1 MSKKV
6 NLDVLSEEQVTR
18 LRENTISRSM
28 DSLKSKIREM
38 DIQFE
43 STDDPAHT
51 EERFQNYTGHEL
63 AEVAVSVYKGNI
75 NPPVEDQEVEDQPM
89 THARR
94 VEKQSLQRALMGLR
108 NGGNEGKVSPVG
120 PNGNGNLGKLSPT
133 GSNGCG
139 NEGTNTQSGN
149 YYALTTDMTLEEYE
163 AYIAGKFQ
171 MDEAGPLAAIP
182 AIAGKAA
189 LVAGKGLMSAGKAA
203 ASAAGSAVK
212 GTAKAAGSA
221 VKGTAKAA
229 GKGVKK
235 AAQATADAAAPGSDS
250 GTASDSSVPG
260 PNINESRQEA
270 VSELE
275 NELLQLEDTSWT
287 SIDKVMRVLAK
298 EHAMTPKELHKAFK
312 AVHGVIPDDWLREN
326 QMTEDCGFLPLHEV
340 ARINP
345 PGIIYQVSFLFRGG
359 TQRYKFLYPSMER
372 PSQEDMEEEVRKFW
386 PGAKVMAYY
395 PCQPDNETNLNGK
408 EMIACPPVTE
418 NYNFIPADVWIELS
432 EEDSEIIEQILNE
445 EGEMLTPPYFYDDGF
460 ISTVISDHDTG
471 EEKQIVFEVNEG
483 AVGHLRAFR
492 TYQTIEEA
500 GNLHAWFN
508 KSKSKDGKPG
518 WVQSDGSPC
527 ARKEGQ
533 TSAPK
538 CYSSQRL
545 AGLKKSEEG
554 RKKIRSA
561 DARKKSQDSGQSS
574 KSGAAK
580 PTYVRTFKDSKDLK
594 KHPSGDNYKDTKNEE
609 VEHVDE
615 ACWKGYTKKGMKKMF
630 GKMYPNCVKTEGAL
644 NPFQVHFDKDGKP
657 YTSKGSKEEREKIAK
672 NRAANRKNEPDPYRP
687 RRGESD

>member
-1 MSKKV
+1 
-6 NLDVLSEEQVTR
+6 
-18 LRENTISRSM
+18 
-28 DSLKSKIREM
+28 
-38 DIQFE
+38 
-43 STDDPAHT
+43 
-51 EERFQNYTGHEL
+51 
-63 AEVAVSVYKGNI
+63 
-75 NPPVEDQEVEDQPM
+75 
-89 THARR
+89 
-94 VEKQSLQRALMGLR
+94 
-108 NGGNEGKVSPVG
+108 
-120 PNGNGNLGKLSPT
+120 
-133 GSNGCG
+133 
-139 NEGTNTQSGN
+139 
-149 YYALTTDMTLEEYE
+149 
-163 AYIAGKFQ
+163 
-171 MDEAGPLAAIP
+171 
-182 AIAGKAA
+182 
-189 LVAGKGLMSAGKAA
+189 
-203 ASAAGSAVK
+203 
-212 GTAKAAGSA
+212 
-221 VKGTAKAA
+221 
-229 GKGVKK
+229 
-235 AAQATADAAAPGSDS
+235 
-250 GTASDSSVPG
+250 
-260 PNINESRQEA
+260 
-270 VSELE
+270 
-275 NELLQLEDTSWT
+275 
-287 SIDKVMRVLAK
+287 
-298 EHAMTPKELHKAFK
+298 
-312 AVHGVIPDDWLREN
+312 
-326 QMTEDCGFLPLHEV
+326 
-340 ARINP
+340 
-345 PGIIYQVSFLFRGG
+345 IIYQVSFLFRGG

-580 PTYVRTFKDSKDLK
+580 PTYVRTFKKADSYK
-594 KHPSGDNYKDTKNEE
+594 KHPSGDNSLKDESFDPTLEE
-609 VEHVDE
+609 GNAFTDFFTGDSPERRALRNAKSGTGGGSGKVD
-615 ACWKGYTKKGMKKMF
+615 KGYDPKTGTTTTSSGSGRVVAPRGGVGGTM
-630 GKMYPNCVKTEGAL
+630 VK
-644 NPFQVHFDKDGKP
+644 GKP
-657 YTSKGSKEEREKIAK
+657 ETWRQFRGDDKGNQASMRRYNQVRAGNEAENK
-672 NRAANRKNEPDPYRP
+672 RAADLAAERSKRTSAY
-687 RRGESD
+687 